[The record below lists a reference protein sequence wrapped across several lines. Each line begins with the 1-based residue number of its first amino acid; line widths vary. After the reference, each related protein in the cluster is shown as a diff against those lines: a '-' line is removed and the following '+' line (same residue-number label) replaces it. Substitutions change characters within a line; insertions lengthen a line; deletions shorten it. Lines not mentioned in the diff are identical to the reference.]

1 MLILGYLSHATS
13 HLVMCD
19 PSSILVLL
27 CQSSQHFLTHLF
39 RSLARV
45 DNLVCGQSHKRKS
58 FV

>member
-19 PSSILVLL
+19 PSLILLRL
-27 CQSSQHFLTHLF
+27 CQSSQRFFTRLF
-39 RSLARV
+39 GSPAKV
-45 DNLVCGQSHKRKS
+45 DKLVCGQSDKRKS